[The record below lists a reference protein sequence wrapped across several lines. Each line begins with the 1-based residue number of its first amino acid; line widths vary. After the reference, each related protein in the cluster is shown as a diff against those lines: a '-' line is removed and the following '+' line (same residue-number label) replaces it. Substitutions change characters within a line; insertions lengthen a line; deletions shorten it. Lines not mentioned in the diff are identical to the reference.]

1 MVVVSNIKNESTAYY
16 EETLVYLKICS
27 TVQTETV
34 LSICNALRDVC
45 HKLWKMCGTG
55 LYVHF
60 VTLI

>member
-1 MVVVSNIKNESTAYY
+1 MSNNAITSIYGCCFQIKNESTAYY

-45 HKLWKMCGTG
+45 HKL
-55 LYVHF
+55 
-60 VTLI
+60 